1 MHDDA
6 HDRTIPPV
14 GLEAWFRSQELAGF
28 KSARITFVTGL
39 ALAFLGAFLLPLRPP
54 RRRPR
59 PRS

>member
-14 GLEAWFRSQELAGF
+14 GFEALIRSQELAGF
-28 KSARITFVTGL
+28 KSARIALVTAL
-39 ALAFLGAFLLPLRPP
+39 ALGFLGAFLLPLRPP